1 MGYGSTTNALLWR
14 LNLPTRRTANLLLK
28 GFLHWTAW
36 FPRAHSRETRVQDFS
51 VKSCFWCVH
60 NVTFISMAST
70 YTRNLVTGTD
80 PLLLFSLIKTIVC
93 SYVCIFFSFFFSFF
107 MYFLS
112 EFYITFGTFSY
123 HRAIITLSIVWGSI
137 FDQIPIPVF
146 ANSSDRSLSICFV
159 TRFRRYRYLQYGF
172 RKKIFN
178 VLCFIQSMRH
188 ICFLYFVT
196 AAISFGFLLRG
207 KSGIIG
213 LDSFKWIEIQS
224 EMRVYI

>member
-1 MGYGSTTNALLWR
+1 
-14 LNLPTRRTANLLLK
+14 
-28 GFLHWTAW
+28 
-36 FPRAHSRETRVQDFS
+36 
-51 VKSCFWCVH
+51 
-60 NVTFISMAST
+60 
-70 YTRNLVTGTD
+70 
-80 PLLLFSLIKTIVC
+80 
-93 SYVCIFFSFFFSFF
+93 

-112 EFYITFGTFSY
+112 EFYITFGTFSSR
-123 HRAIITLSIVWGSI
+123 RAIITLSIVWGSI

-196 AAISFGFLLRG
+196 AAISFGFT
-207 KSGIIG
+207 
-213 LDSFKWIEIQS
+213 
-224 EMRVYI
+224 